1 MFWPCACSCYYQLWV
16 DELWV
21 EMSWVDDLEVRLNLL
36 SFSLTGEQEGEEEDL
51 QIFNTHHQ
59 Y

>member
-36 SFSLTGEQEGEEEDL
+36 SFSWTGGEEEDL